1 MKTLEYSLCFTENTV
16 SDTAVPAVIV
26 AAGSSTRMKGINK
39 PFATA
44 CGIPVIA
51 RTLLAFERSP
61 YISGIV
67 LVTKPDFVPDMQ
79 KICEEYMISKVT
91 DIVAGGENRAASVLC
106 GINCLKGAKKA
117 LVHDGARPLV
127 SQALIERVCKE
138 IANEKCVICG
148 VKVKDTIKKVGES
161 GYVKETYNRDE
172 LFCVQTPQGVDV
184 EEYLPLLE
192 GQSVA
197 AFTDDASVFE
207 AAGVPVKTV
216 EGEYTNIKI
225 TTPED
230 IALAQYYISEMG
242 ENI

>member
-1 MKTLEYSLCFTENTV
+1 MKTLEYSLCFTENTINEK
-16 SDTAVPAVIV
+16 AVPAIIV
-26 AAGSSTRMKGINK
+26 AAGSSTRMQGINK
-39 PFATA
+39 PFAA
-44 CGIPVIA
+44 LCGIPVIV

-67 LVTKPDFVPDMQ
+67 LVTKPDFIADMQ
-79 KICEEYMISKVT
+79 RFCEEYGISKVT
-91 DIVAGGENRAASVLC
+91 DIVAGGGNRAESVLC
-106 GINCLKGAKKA
+106 GIKRLKNAQKA
-117 LVHDGARPLV
+117 LIHDGARPLV

-161 GYVKETYNRDE
+161 GYVKKTYNRDE

-184 EEYLPLLE
+184 KEYLPLLE
-192 GQSVA
+192 GRDLA
-197 AFTDDASVFE
+197 LFTDDASIFE
-207 AAGVPVKTV
+207 AAGIPVKTA

>member
-16 SDTAVPAVIV
+16 SDIAVPAVIV

-39 PFATA
+39 PFASA

-106 GINCLKGAKKA
+106 GIKRLKNAQKA
-117 LVHDGARPLV
+117 LIHDGARPLV

-148 VKVKDTIKKVGES
+148 VKVKDTIKKVGEN

-242 ENI
+242 ENV